1 MDVHAP
7 ISKLNGTKHRV
18 EGNAV
23 TEQEMRENITAI
35 VDAMWQLL
43 DDMGRDGF
51 CVCPAA
57 KAQARIA
64 FEPFHNPQEH
74 GPMAMS
80 MEEALAALEAA
91 NG

>member
-18 EGNAV
+18 EGNAM
-23 TEQEMRENITAI
+23 TEQEVLEDVIAL

-43 DDMGRDGF
+43 DDMGRDGL

-64 FEPFHNPQEH
+64 FEPFHRHEH

-80 MEEALAALEAA
+80 MEEAIAVRKESEK
-91 NG
+91 